1 MTNFDDFKLA
11 VESLSGGR
19 NTVLLDDLGMPSVV
33 VPFPKLNYSD
43 VFEGGAQEP
52 LPAFVVDGQE
62 KQVVYISKYL
72 NVIVNDRAYSLPMK
86 EPATDIDFARA
97 LTVCRNKGA
106 GWHLITNAMWTAIA
120 AWCNKNGTIPH
131 GNNNYGADMGHPY
144 EKGVPSS
151 PLDNEGRTR
160 RTATGSGPS
169 TWYHN
174 YDMSGIA
181 DLNGNVWEW
190 VSGLRLENGEIQI
203 IPYGNAMKFDCNMSA
218 TSTEWKA
225 IKADGTFVTPGATD
239 TLKYDLINNKLTI
252 STTTT
257 APPLNGEVTK
267 FKEIAVASGIT
278 IPPILKALGLYSD
291 SPGYENNGIFIFNTS
306 AQHNE
311 RIPYRGGGWNG
322 GALAGV
328 LSINMNDT
336 RLFHYAHVGF
346 RSAFYE

>member
-11 VESLSGGR
+11 VESLSGGH
-19 NTVLLDDLGMPSVV
+19 NTVKLDDLGMPSVV

-43 VFEGGAQEP
+43 VFEGSAQEP

-86 EPATDIDFARA
+86 DPATSLNFDRA

-106 GWHLITNAMWTAIA
+106 GWHLNTNAMFAAIA
-120 AWCNKNGTIPH
+120 AWCKKNGTMPH
-131 GNNNYGADMGHPY
+131 GNNNYGQDATYSH
-144 EKGVPSS
+144 EKGVPTYIDASS
-151 PLDNEGRTR
+151 NKIC
-160 RTATGSGPS
+160 RTATGSGPA

-190 VSGLRLENGEIQI
+190 VSGLRLKDGEIQI
-203 IPYGNAMKFDCNMSA
+203 IPYGNAMKLDCNMSE

-225 IKADGTFVTPGATD
+225 ITEDGTLVTPGAAD
-239 TLKYDLINNKLTI
+239 TLKFDYASDKITLSKNITTQADAQR
-252 STTTT
+252 STNFESLGLNGVTV
-257 APPLNGEVTK
+257 PPL
-267 FKEIAVASGIT
+267 I
-278 IPPILKALGLYSD
+278 KALGLYPD
-291 SPGYENNGIFIFNTS
+291 GTGYEGDNVWLNNSG
-306 AQHNE
+306 E
-311 RIPYRGGGWNG
+311 RLLFRGGHWRD
-322 GALAGV
+322 GAGSGV
-328 LSINMNDT
+328 FALLLSHPRSHVAT
-336 RLFHYAHVGF
+336 GVGF

>member
-86 EPATDIDFARA
+86 DPAASLNFDRA

-106 GWHLITNAMWTAIA
+106 GWHLNTNAMFAAIA
-120 AWCNKNGTIPH
+120 AWCKKNGTMPH
-131 GNNNYGADMGHPY
+131 GNNNYGADIGHPH

-151 PLDNEGRTR
+151 PLDGSGRVC

-181 DLNGNVWEW
+181 DLNGDVWEW
-190 VSGLRLENGEIQI
+190 VSGLRIFDGEIQI
-203 IPYGNAMKFDCNMSA
+203 IPYGNAMKLDCNMSA

-225 IKADGTFVTPGATD
+225 IKADGTLVTPGAAD
-239 TLKYDLINNKLTI
+239 TLKLDWVSSKITLSKSVTTRADASRSTI
-252 STTTT
+252 FESLGLESGVTV
-257 APPLNGEVTK
+257 PPL
-267 FKEIAVASGIT
+267 I
-278 IPPILKALGLYSD
+278 KALGLYPD
-291 SPGYENNGIFIFNTS
+291 GTGYEGDNVLMNNSG
-306 AQHNE
+306 E
-311 RIPYRGGGWNG
+311 RLPVRGGSWVYGSR
-322 GALAGV
+322 AGV
-328 LSINMNDT
+328 FALVLDDPRSGVS
-336 RLFHYAHVGF
+336 ASVGF